1 MHVFVWKQLIPHK
14 TWAVCGILYELA
26 VHSYVICDIC
36 HIFTYCW
43 FWRYIYCLLVLYRM
57 LPHLSYFLHFFLTY
71 FLPYLSFPLFP
82 GQMGLN
88 LALFFC
94 VYFVLCISFD
104 WWMRA
109 FVVLGLVFSY
119 EAKRLAR
126 GNVSE
131 MTYFVSSGTWN
142 HSSVSY
148 VLAVVSR
155 TSQVTAAETFPVQ
168 PPHRRQFAR
177 IVESRTS
184 FRCGPCVFAVCLVQF
199 VFVPVRCAGTTI

>member
-1 MHVFVWKQLIPHK
+1 
-14 TWAVCGILYELA
+14 
-26 VHSYVICDIC
+26 
-36 HIFTYCW
+36 
-43 FWRYIYCLLVLYRM
+43 
-57 LPHLSYFLHFFLTY
+57 
-71 FLPYLSFPLFP
+71 
-82 GQMGLN
+82 
-88 LALFFC
+88 
-94 VYFVLCISFD
+94 
-104 WWMRA
+104 MRA

-148 VLAVVSR
+148 VVAVVSR
-155 TSQVTAAETFPVQ
+155 TSQATAAETFPVQ

-199 VFVPVRCAGTTI
+199 VFVPVRCADNNLAPSPTIPVVPVTIPASLAPFPPRPAGCVPIPTTFPLFPHSRPHPPVQNFFNTTYKASASIFQ